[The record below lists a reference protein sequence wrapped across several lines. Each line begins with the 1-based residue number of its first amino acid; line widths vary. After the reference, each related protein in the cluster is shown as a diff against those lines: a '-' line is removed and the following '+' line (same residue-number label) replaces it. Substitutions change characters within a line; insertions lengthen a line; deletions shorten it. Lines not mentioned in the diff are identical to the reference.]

1 LPFDAYAKAKDLAE
15 NMETPNPVLMEWLFL
30 IEEELQA
37 SPDLLHLRDSEFITS
52 IGPYYYTSTN
62 TRFYFV
68 KDNPINDQLSAEDF
82 ATILSLQTTPVPDQE
97 LHRYNKTRKNAKKVA
112 KNKEELI
119 EDLNMC
125 TAALK
130 ETERLNK
137 HINYLNKVLE
147 MRCSIVEQDEIL
159 PPEPDNLPEKPE
171 KPNDI
176 ERTTLNNLI
185 PFNRARNKQVPK
197 SNNFNHEMKIY
208 FIRYREY
215 EKACDRYKNALENW
229 NELCIEFI
237 NKCTQDIQKAETQL
251 KYTQKMLG
259 IYNNIVNKSY
269 VHADYQDTKTLTT
282 FKHYLE
288 TGRAIDLQDCMNVF
302 EEEKHWSEIKASQ
315 ERIEN
320 TIYFLQT
327 DNEHFRYADQK
338 INELLNGRNE
348 NSETKEA

>member
-1 LPFDAYAKAKDLAE
+1 MSF
-15 NMETPNPVLMEWLFL
+15 
-30 IEEELQA
+30 
-37 SPDLLHLRDSEFITS
+37 
-52 IGPYYYTSTN
+52 
-62 TRFYFV
+62 
-68 KDNPINDQLSAEDF
+68 
-82 ATILSLQTTPVPDQE
+82 QTTPAPEQE

-125 TAALK
+125 IAALK

-147 MRCSIVEQDEIL
+147 MRCAIVEQEEVS
-159 PPEPDNLPEKPE
+159 PPEPDNLPDKPE
-171 KPNDI
+171 KPNDA
-176 ERTTLNNLI
+176 ERSTLNNLI
-185 PFNRARNKQVPK
+185 PFSRVRNKQSPK
-197 SNNFNHEMKIY
+197 NNCNYNHEMKIY

-215 EKACDRYKNALENW
+215 EKACDRYKNALEIWGN
-229 NELCIEFI
+229 LYTPFI
-237 NKCTQDIQKAETQL
+237 NRCMQDIQKAESQL

-259 IYNNIVNKSY
+259 VYNNIVNKSY
-269 VHADYQDTKTLTT
+269 VHADYQDIKTLTT

-320 TIYFLQT
+320 TIYFLQS
-327 DNEHFRYADQK
+327 DNDNFRYADKK
-338 INELLNGRNE
+338 INEILTGITE
-348 NSETKEA
+348 NPETKEA